1 MKFGPLLEWWGNL
14 SPGWRYGVALVIL
27 AVSTGAWL
35 LEGRIWPG
43 GFAIGAALLIAAGF
57 NFDS

>member
-1 MKFGPLLEWWGNL
+1 MIASLLEWWGDL
-14 SPGWRYGVALVIL
+14 SPGWRYGVALLVL
-27 AVSTGAWL
+27 FVSAGAWL
-35 LEGRIWPG
+35 FAERIWPA